1 MGIPS
6 PFVRLRASL
15 LLLLVASIWGS
26 AFVAQKTAFETGGES
41 GDMEPLGILTFT
53 GIRFILGALV
63 VLPFMLWERS
73 CGGARG
79 GACDGAGDGVQAGG
93 RRGNGTEGAGDF
105 WRYLGI
111 GVVLFTASLTQQ
123 QGILGTTVTNAGFLT
138 AIYVPLVP
146 VLALVVFG
154 RSVPRILWPGALGCL
169 GGAWLLTG
177 GQEDGLSALGGGDLW
192 VLSSVLFWA
201 GHVTLVGI
209 VVGRTQRPLSLA
221 FGQFVACGVLGVGG
235 AALFETIRWESL
247 LASAPEIAYA
257 GFLSAGV
264 AFTLQVVAQKDLHPA
279 AAAIILSMEM
289 VFAALAGA
297 LALGERMSGTQV
309 AGAGLIL
316 GSILVVEVTSALRAA
331 PLPRE
336 KPIR

>member
-1 MGIPS
+1 MGNSS
-6 PFVRLRASL
+6 PFVRLRSSL
-15 LLLLVASIWGS
+15 LLLLVAFIWGS
-26 AFVAQKTAFETGGES
+26 AFVAQKTAFETHGES
-41 GDMEPLGILTFT
+41 GVNIPLGVLTFT

-73 CGGARG
+73 R
-79 GACDGAGDGVQAGG
+79 AGIRVGK
-93 RRGNGTEGAGDF
+93 GTEEGGDF

-111 GVVLFTASLTQQ
+111 GAVLFTASLTQQ

-154 RSVPRILWPGALGCL
+154 RSVPHILWPGALGCL

-221 FGQFVACGVLGVGG
+221 FGQFLACGVLGLGG
-235 AALFETIRWESL
+235 AVLFETIRWESL

-257 GFLSAGV
+257 GVLSVGV

-279 AAAIILSMEM
+279 AAAIIMSMEM

-297 LALGERMSGTQV
+297 VALGERMSGTQV
-309 AGAGLIL
+309 VGAGLIL
-316 GSILVVEVTSALRAA
+316 GSILMVEIASALTSS
-331 PLPRE
+331 PPPPRPAE
-336 KPIR
+336 EG